1 MASSNDSGL
10 DQLGGM
16 FEVRFKYICT
26 MHSKGEIEAA
36 EAKALELLAEPRLGR
51 LHRAGMHMILATSE
65 DDSVHHSLQ
74 AVKLFGDALEEDIT
88 APQRASLEHWHAEAK
103 ELLEEAR
110 SDQKAITREINK
122 KLESG
127 MTMGQIQDAQ
137 LSEMYDRLRA
147 DAGAESES
155 SAPPS
160 SQIPGLTDESQPIT
174 VDDPSQRTDDL
185 PRVEVMEASQSPP
198 ADLMD
203 RDTNK

>member
-1 MASSNDSGL
+1 
-10 DQLGGM
+10 M

-122 KLESG
+122 KL
-127 MTMGQIQDAQ
+127 
-137 LSEMYDRLRA
+137 
-147 DAGAESES
+147 
-155 SAPPS
+155 
-160 SQIPGLTDESQPIT
+160 
-174 VDDPSQRTDDL
+174 
-185 PRVEVMEASQSPP
+185 
-198 ADLMD
+198 
-203 RDTNK
+203 